1 MGIAQVTD
9 ADFATEVEASNV
21 PVLVDFWAEWCG
33 PCRAMNPILE
43 EFAAAHEGRMRVVK
57 LNVDDNPGTAQR
69 FQILSIPTMLVF
81 QGGEVAKQMVGAMNK
96 ARLEEALSEW
106 VSTPA

>member
-1 MGIAQVTD
+1 MGVTQVTD
-9 ADFATEVEASNV
+9 ADFATEVEGSDV

-43 EFAAAHEGRMRVVK
+43 EFAASHEGRMRVVK
-57 LNVDDNPGTAQR
+57 LNVDDSPATATR

-106 VSTPA
+106 VSAPA